1 MSPPRSFFAS
11 VRAGLSLRT
20 RVGILLAISFSGF
33 AASFLYVSLSSRAAD
48 LRQELKDNGQESL
61 ALIERSVAEQ
71 ALIGDY
77 AAIQQQLTTCA
88 DRPDVDSVTFRDA
101 RGKTLMAVSPRKRD
115 SVPTWIIRL
124 FSPLKPGGI
133 SKEVTLGG
141 VQYGLLTLEFDPVLA
156 QNRLYRSAV
165 VQTSASILFIFV
177 ILSLTWRPLRANLQV
192 LLGLKEA
199 AQRFESGEYDAMV
212 AYSPGNPPELRQTA
226 KAFNAMGGR
235 IGGLLTALSEQT
247 RAIDNA
253 AVLIEMDLRGKVV
266 SVNGRFLKETGLLGE
281 ATTGRSL
288 AKLLH
293 PDDGETALPP
303 GWLSSVLGG
312 SWRGELPVR
321 AAGGRTV
328 WMDLVITPIADRDGK
343 PEKLLAIG
351 FDVTERRHASEALRE
366 SRQMLRA
373 VLDTIPQ
380 HVFWKDRESVYIGC
394 NRNFAAAV
402 GLSSPEEAVG
412 KTDFELPGKD
422 GDAEGYRRVDREVIE
437 SGKPKLRFLETQLMA
452 DGELTWIETS
462 KVPLYDAAGNVV
474 GVLGTYEDVT
484 ERRAVERRIE
494 YLAFHDGLTG
504 LPNRSLL
511 EDRLAQAIA
520 SAERHG
526 HSFAVLFVDLDGFK
540 EVNDRYGHDR
550 GDEFLKEMARR
561 LAGAVRGGDTVA
573 RMGGDEFVLLL
584 AQVSGRVDVTNAADR
599 LLEMFRLPI
608 LIGDVTISVTASIGA
623 ALYPDDEVSG
633 DTLLRHADVAMYHAK
648 EHGRNGFRFF
658 DRSLVRTS
666 RPDDGEVERIAAG
679 FRDHQFRLV
688 YQPTVNM
695 RSGIVVGAEA
705 LLRWHGP
712 GEPKAPSE
720 FLPAIEGTDVIIE
733 IGSWALDEAL
743 GRAEEWKTLGLDL
756 RISVNVAARQI
767 QHPRF
772 MEVVRGA
779 LSRHPSIAPDHLEL
793 EILET
798 TALED
803 IGVVQGMMA
812 RCREMGVRFCLD
824 DFGTGYSSLSYLKK
838 LPVDVVKIDQGFVRD
853 MLEDREDLAIV
864 QGILS
869 MAAIFRKEVVA
880 EGVSTP
886 AQGCALLG
894 LGCELAQGYGIAR
907 PMPCEEIPGW
917 VSSWRPDPSW
927 TAFVETPSLR

>member
-1 MSPPRSFFAS
+1 MKPFLGSFRAS
-11 VRAGLSLRT
+11 LSFRK
-20 RVGILLAISFSGF
+20 RVGILLVAAFAVLTAGF
-33 AASFLYVSLSSRAAD
+33 LHLSLSSRAAD
-48 LRQELKDNGQESL
+48 LRQELAEDGRSSL
-61 ALIERSVAEQ
+61 ALIERTVAEQ
-71 ALIGDY
+71 AVIGDY
-77 AAIQQQLTTCA
+77 AAIQAALTACA
-88 DRPDVDSVTFRDA
+88 DRQDIETVEFRDA
-101 RGKTLMAVSPRKRD
+101 GGKTLRATNRFEHNAVPA
-115 SVPTWIIRL
+115 WIVRT
-124 FSPLKPGGI
+124 FPPLKAGTI
-133 SKEVTLGG
+133 TKEVRLGG
-141 VQYGLLTLEFDPVLA
+141 VRYGVLTLEIDAVPA
-156 QNRLYRSAV
+156 QNRLFRASL
-165 VQTSASILFIFV
+165 VQIGVSLVFVAV
-177 ILSLTWRPLRANLQV
+177 ILGLTWGPLRGNLRA
-192 LLGLKEA
+192 LLQLEGA
-199 AQRFESGEYDAMV
+199 ARRFESGEYEAHVDV
-212 AYSPGNPPELRQTA
+212 APGISPELRQTA
-226 KAFNAMGGR
+226 KAFNATGER
-235 IGGLLTALSEQT
+235 IGRLLTALSEQR

-253 AVLIEMDLRGKVV
+253 AVLVEMDLTGRIS
-266 SVNGRFLKETGLLGE
+266 SVNGQFLQWTGLI
-281 ATTGRSL
+281 
-288 AKLLH
+288 
-293 PDDGETALPP
+293 GETVAGRALPEILLSGP
-303 GWLSSVLGG
+303 DGNGLPPDWISSVLAG
-312 SWRGELPVR
+312 SWRGEVPVR
-321 AAGGRTV
+321 GAGRRPI
-328 WMDLVITPIADRDGK
+328 WMDLAITPISDRQGRA
-343 PEKLLAIG
+343 EKLLAVG
-351 FDVTERRHASEALRE
+351 FDVTDRRAASDALHE
-366 SRQMLRA
+366 SQQMLRL

-380 HVFWKDRESVYIGC
+380 HVFWKDRESVYLGC

-412 KTDFELPGKD
+412 KTDFDFPGKG
-422 GDAEGYRRVDREVIE
+422 GDAEAYRRVDREVIE

-462 KVPLYDAAGNVV
+462 KVPLHDAAGNVV
-474 GVLGTYEDVT
+474 GVLGAYEDVT

-494 YLAFHDGLTG
+494 HLAFHDGLTG

-561 LAGAVRGGDTVA
+561 LADVVRGGDTVA

-584 AQVSGRVDVTNAADR
+584 AQVSGRAEVTAAVDR
-599 LLEMFRLPI
+599 LLEIFRQPI
-608 LIGDVTISVTASIGA
+608 PVGEATVSVTASIGA
-623 ALYPDDEVSG
+623 ALYPEDEVNG

-658 DRSLVRTS
+658 DRNLVRAF

-688 YQPTVNM
+688 YQPAVHM
-695 RSGIVVGAEA
+695 RSGSVVGVEA

-712 GEPKAPSE
+712 GEPKAPGE

-743 GRAEEWKTLGLDL
+743 GRAEEWKAGGLDL

-772 MEVVRGA
+772 LEVIRGA
-779 LSRHPSIAPDHLEL
+779 LSRHPSVAPDHLEL

-803 IGVVQGMMA
+803 VGVVQGVIA

-838 LPVDVVKIDQGFVRD
+838 LPVDVVKIDQGFVRG

-880 EGVSTP
+880 EGVATP
-886 AQGCALLG
+886 AHGCALLR
-894 LGCELAQGYGIAR
+894 LGCELAQGFGIAR
-907 PMPCEEIPGW
+907 PMPGEEIPGW
-917 VSSWRPDPSW
+917 VSRWRPDRSW
-927 TAFVETPSLR
+927 TASAETPVLR